1 MADRN
6 TPDTMTI
13 EQWRVEFNELATDVG
28 DIANINAE
36 FSGTP
41 TDIVEA
47 IGAKSTK
54 GFSIAMAVA
63 LGQEKINGF
72 NKSYFSGY

>member
-63 LGQEKINGF
+63 LG
-72 NKSYFSGY
+72 

>member
-6 TPDTMTI
+6 TPYTMTI

-63 LGQEKINGF
+63 LG
-72 NKSYFSGY
+72 

>member
-6 TPDTMTI
+6 TPVTMTM

-28 DIANINAE
+28 DIANVAATFN
-36 FSGTP
+36 GTP
-41 TDIVEA
+41 TDLVEA
-47 IGAKSTK
+47 VGSKSTK

-63 LGQEKINGF
+63 LG
-72 NKSYFSGY
+72 